1 VEDLALLLARWQFGI
16 VTVYHW
22 LFVPITLGITWMVA
36 IMETSWLRTKNP
48 VYLRMTKFWG
58 KLMLIN
64 FAIGVV
70 TGIVQEFQFGMN
82 WSTYSR
88 FVGDIFGAPLA
99 IEALLA
105 FFIESTFLGLWIFG
119 WKKLSPKVH
128 VFTIWMVAFGTMASA
143 FWILVAGS
151 WMQFPVGYVLNP
163 ATGRAEMDNF
173 LEIITSKMVWAQ
185 FPHTILVGVAT
196 AGALMLGV
204 SAWHL
209 KRKQHLEVMRKS
221 AAFAAVALLVGSLGV
236 ALTGHWLGQVMVE
249 VQPMKMAAAE
259 ALWEDEQPA
268 AFSLF
273 AVGDKENNRN
283 AVNMSIPAG
292 LSLLSCSNLDCEVRG
307 INSLQA
313 EMVEEHGPGDYIP
326 NLFVTYWGFRLM
338 VGSGTLM
345 ILIGALGVWFH
356 LKGTIV
362 KRRWFLTVALWIGIA
377 AAFLGNA
384 TGWIFTELGR
394 QPWVVYEV
402 LLTKGTNSPTVPA
415 GWVWISLIGFTVLYA
430 ILAVP
435 AVYLFVKFAKAGP
448 GEETS
453 NEDVAA
459 SMVY

>member
-1 VEDLALLLARWQFGI
+1 MDLALLLARWQFGI

-36 IMETSWLRTKNP
+36 IMETAWVRTKNP

-128 VFTIWMVAFGTMASA
+128 VFTLWMVAFGTMASA

-151 WMQFPVGYVLNP
+151 WMQYPVGYVINP
-163 ATGRAEMDNF
+163 ATGRAEMADF
-173 LEIITSKMVWAQ
+173 LQIVTSKMLWSQ
-185 FPHTILVGVAT
+185 FPHTVFVGFAT
-196 AGALMLGV
+196 AGAVMLGV
-204 SAWHL
+204 AAWHL
-209 KRKQHLEVMRKS
+209 ARKNHLEVMRKS
-221 AAFAAVALLVGSLGV
+221 AAFASVALLVGSSGV
-236 ALTGHWLGQVMVE
+236 ALTGHFLGQVMVE
-249 VQPMKMAAAE
+249 VQPMKMASAE
-259 ALWEDEQPA
+259 ALWDTEQPA
-268 AFSLF
+268 SFSLF

-283 AVNMSIPAG
+283 AFNVVIPDA
-292 LSLLSCSNLDCEVRG
+292 LSLLSCNNLTCEVKG
-307 INSLQA
+307 INDLQA
-313 EMVEEHGPGDYIP
+313 EMVANHGPGNYIP

-338 VGSGTLM
+338 VGAGLLM
-345 ILIGALGVWFH
+345 ILIGALGVWFYLRGKLEDH
-356 LKGTIV
+356 W
-362 KRRWFLTVALWIGIA
+362 WFLKLALWGGIA

-384 TGWIFTELGR
+384 TGWIFTEMGR

-402 LLTKGTNSPTVPA
+402 LLTEGTNSPTVPA
-415 GWVWISLIGFTVLYA
+415 AWVAISLIGLSLLYG
-430 ILAVP
+430 ILAIP

-448 GEETS
+448 GDETD

>member
-1 VEDLALLLARWQFGI
+1 MDAALLLARWQFGI

-36 IMETSWLRTKNP
+36 IMETAWVRTKNP

-88 FVGDIFGAPLA
+88 FVGDIFGVPLA

-128 VFTIWMVAFGTMASA
+128 VFTLWMVAFGTMASA

-151 WMQFPVGYVLNP
+151 WMQYPIGYVINP
-163 ATGRAEMDNF
+163 ATGRAEMANF
-173 LEIITSKMVWAQ
+173 LEIVMSKMLWAQ
-185 FPHTILVGVAT
+185 FPHTIFVGFAT
-196 AGALMLGV
+196 AGAVMLGV

-209 KRKQHLEVMRKS
+209 ARKNHLEVMRKS
-221 AAFAAVALLVGSLGV
+221 AAFASVALLVGASGV
-236 ALTGHWLGQVMVE
+236 ALTGHFLGQVMVE

-259 ALWEDEQPA
+259 ALWETEQPA
-268 AFSLF
+268 SFSLF
-273 AVGDKENNRN
+273 AVGDKENSRN
-283 AVNMSIPAG
+283 AVNVVIPRA
-292 LSLLSCSNLDCEVRG
+292 LSLLSCNNLDCEVRG
-307 INSLQA
+307 INDLQA
-313 EMVEEHGPGDYIP
+313 EMVENHGPGDYIP

-338 VGSGTLM
+338 VGSGMLM
-345 ILIGALGVWFH
+345 ILIGALGVWFYLRGKLDEH
-356 LKGTIV
+356 W
-362 KRRWFLTVALWIGIA
+362 WFLKLALWVGIA
-377 AAFLGNA
+377 AAFIGNA
-384 TGWIFTELGR
+384 TGWIFTEMGR

-402 LLTKGTNSPTVPA
+402 LLTEGTNSPTVPA
-415 GWVWISLIGFTVLYA
+415 AWVATSLIGLSLLYGLLA
-430 ILAVP
+430 IP

-448 GEETS
+448 GEES
-453 NEDVAA
+453 ENEDVAA

>member
-1 VEDLALLLARWQFGI
+1 MDAALLLARWQFGI

-36 IMETSWLRTKNP
+36 IMETTWVRTKNP

-128 VFTIWMVAFGTMASA
+128 VMTIWLVAFGTMASA

-151 WMQFPVGYVLNP
+151 WMQYPVGYVINE
-163 ATGRAEMDNF
+163 ATGRAEMADF
-173 LEIITSKMVWAQ
+173 LKIITSKMVWHQ
-185 FPHTILVGVAT
+185 FPHTIFVGFAT
-196 AGALMLGV
+196 AGSVILGV

-209 KRKQHLEVMRKS
+209 YRKQHIELMRKS
-221 AAFAAVALLVGSLGV
+221 AAFGAVALLVGSLAV
-236 ALTGHWLGQVMVE
+236 ATSGHFLGQVMVE
-249 VQPMKMAAAE
+249 TQPMKMAAAE
-259 ALWEDEQPA
+259 ALWDTEQPA
-268 AFSLF
+268 DFSLF
-273 AVGDKENNRN
+273 AIADKENGENSLN
-283 AVNMSIPAG
+283 ITVPAV
-292 LSLLSCSNLDCEVRG
+292 LSFLSCNNFDCEVQG
-307 INSLQA
+307 INDLQA
-313 EMVEEHGPGDYIP
+313 EMVEKHGERDYIP
-326 NLFVTYWGFRLM
+326 NVFVTYWGFRAM
-338 VGSGTLM
+338 VGAGTLM
-345 ILIGALGVWFH
+345 ILIGAMALW
-356 LKGTIV
+356 LWW
-362 KRRWFLTVALWIGIA
+362 KRKLEDYKWFLKVALWGGIA
-377 AAFLGNA
+377 AGFVGNA
-384 TGWIFTELGR
+384 TGWIFTEMGR

-402 LLTKGTNSPTVPA
+402 LLTEGTNSPSVSAPMVAT
-415 GWVWISLIGFTVLYA
+415 GLILLSLLYA
-430 ILAVP
+430 ALIVP

-448 GEETS
+448 GDES
-453 NEDVAA
+453 DNEDVAA

>member
-1 VEDLALLLARWQFGI
+1 MDAALLLARWQFGI

-36 IMETSWLRTKNP
+36 IMETSWVRTKNP

-119 WKKLSPKVH
+119 WKKLSPRVH
-128 VFTIWMVAFGTMASA
+128 AFTIWMVAFGTMASA
-143 FWILVAGS
+143 FWILLAGS
-151 WMQFPVGYVLNP
+151 WMQYPIGYVLNP
-163 ATGRAEMDNF
+163 DTGRAEMANF
-173 LEIITSKMVWAQ
+173 LQIVTSKMLWAQ
-185 FPHTILVGVAT
+185 FPHTIFVGFAT
-196 AGALMLGV
+196 AGSIILGV
-204 SAWHL
+204 AAWHL
-209 KRKQHLEVMRKS
+209 ARKNHVEIMRKS
-221 AAFAAVALLVGSLGV
+221 AAFGSVALLVGSLGV
-236 ALTGHWLGQVMVE
+236 ATTGHFLGQTMVE

-259 ALWEDEQPA
+259 ALWETEQPA
-268 AFSLF
+268 SFSLF
-273 AVGDKENNRN
+273 AIGDKENARN
-283 AVNMSIPAG
+283 SVNVAVPSV
-292 LSLLSCSNLDCEVRG
+292 LSFLSCNNFDCEVQG
-307 INSLQA
+307 INDLQA
-313 EMVEEHGPGDYIP
+313 EMVEKHGPGDYIP
-326 NLFVTYWGFRLM
+326 NLFITYWGFRVM
-338 VGSGTLM
+338 VAAGTLM
-345 ILIGALGVWFH
+345 ILIGALGLWFH
-356 LKGTIV
+356 WKG
-362 KRRWFLTVALWIGIA
+362 KLEDHRWFLTLALWGGIA
-377 AAFLGNA
+377 AGFIGNA
-384 TGWIFTELGR
+384 SGWIFTEMGR

-402 LLTKGTNSPTVPA
+402 LLTEGTNSPTVPA
-415 GWVWISLIGFTVLYA
+415 AWVAISLIGLSLLYG
-430 ILAVP
+430 ILIVP

-448 GEETS
+448 GEEND